1 MNLFDW
7 MAFYVISILVMLGFC
22 GGFFG
27 GLLSVWCYNKFNEWK
42 IARNLKWRKK

>member
-1 MNLFDW
+1 MNIIDW
-7 MAFYVISILVMLGFC
+7 VVVYTIGSFVLLAFG

-27 GLLSVWCYNKFNEWK
+27 GLLSIWCYNKFNEWK